1 MNDEIKA
8 IETQYNGYR
17 FRSRLEARWAVFF
30 SAVGLEYE
38 YEIEGFEMGGL
49 RYLPDFYI
57 PKLDRWFE
65 IKGQTM
71 SIREIQK
78 CEQFCFRK
86 DINGMKFSILVG
98 APTLA
103 MYQEDDYKIIGVS
116 EFVWEWPSKLY
127 PADVRILASGL
138 VKEEYYSRFVPGIW
152 KVPDITDEQLIQ
164 AVKKARNARFE
175 FGEMP
180 KEEK

>member
-1 MNDEIKA
+1 
-8 IETQYNGYR
+8 
-17 FRSRLEARWAVFF
+17 
-30 SAVGLEYE
+30 
-38 YEIEGFEMGGL
+38 
-49 RYLPDFYI
+49 
-57 PKLDRWFE
+57 
-65 IKGQTM
+65 
-71 SIREIQK
+71 
-78 CEQFCFRK
+78 
-86 DINGMKFSILVG
+86 MKFSILVG